1 VAALSGIDRALARLA
16 AVVVLGTIMSIL
28 DTTIVNVAIETLGR
42 ELHASLTSIQWVST
56 GYLLALATVIPLT
69 GWTMERFG
77 AKRAWMTSVVLFL
90 LGSTLCGLAWST
102 ESLIVFRVLQGFGGG
117 MIMPIGQAILAQAAG
132 PQRMGRIMSVI
143 GVPTLLG
150 PILGPVIGG
159 LIVDNFSWRW
169 IFFVNLPVGAVALA
183 LAWRILPAREVR
195 GARPP
200 LDVLGLLLL
209 SPGLAALVYGLSQVG
224 AKGTFGATN
233 VILGMGF
240 GIVLILAFGWHAV
253 QAKES
258 ALFDLRLFADRA
270 FAAASGTTFIFGISL
285 FGAMLI
291 LPLYYQIVRSESAL
305 AAGLLLAPQGVG
317 AAMAMPIAGQLTD
330 RLGAGRI
337 VPGGLI
343 LALLGTLT
351 YTQLGADTSY
361 VLLAFSLWVRG
372 IGLGMT
378 MMPAMAAAYQT
389 LDRPA
394 VPRATTAINII
405 RTVGGSI
412 GTAVLTV
419 VLERRI
425 AADIPGASGN
435 LGALRG
441 GGLAARATEPLAH
454 AFGQTFWWA
463 LGLTALAFIPA
474 AFLPRRPASAMA
486 PAPSRAAAAA
496 AVEDV

>member
-1 VAALSGIDRALARLA
+1 VAARSSGAGIDRELGRLA

-28 DTTIVNVAIETLGR
+28 DTTIVNVAISTLSR
-42 ELHASLTSIQWVST
+42 ELHASLTSIQWVTT

-77 AKRAWMTSVVLFL
+77 AKRMWMTSVVLFL
-90 LGSTLCGLAWST
+90 AGSTLCGLAWST
-102 ESLIVFRVLQGFGGG
+102 ESLVVFRVLQGFGGG

-169 IFFVNLPVGAVALA
+169 IFFVNLPVGAVALV

-195 GARPP
+195 VTRPV
-200 LDVLGLLLL
+200 LDLLGLALL
-209 SPGLAALVYGLSQVG
+209 SPGLAAVVYGLSQVG
-224 AKGTFGATN
+224 AKGTFEAAN
-233 VILGMGF
+233 VLVGLVAG
-240 GIVLILAFGWHAV
+240 GVLLVAFCWHARRLKG
-253 QAKES
+253 A
-258 ALFDLRLFADRA
+258 ALLDLRLFADRA
-270 FAAASGTTFIFGISL
+270 FAAASGTTFVFGISL

-291 LPLYYQIVRSESAL
+291 LPLYYQVVRGESAL

-317 AAMAMPIAGQLTD
+317 AAMAMPIAGRITD
-330 RLGAGRI
+330 QVGAGRI
-337 VPGGLI
+337 VPGGLV
-343 LALLGTLT
+343 LALLGTFT
-351 YTQLGADTSY
+351 YTQLTADTSY
-361 VLLAFSLWVRG
+361 TLLAVSLWVRG

-378 MMPAMAAAYQT
+378 MMPSMAAAYQT

-394 VPRATTAINII
+394 VPRATTSINII
-405 RTVGGSI
+405 RTVGGSL
-412 GTAVLTV
+412 GTAILTV

-425 AADIPGASGN
+425 AANIPGATGS
-435 LGALRG
+435 LGELRG
-441 GGLAARATEPLAH
+441 GQIARAAEPLAH
-454 AFGQTFWWA
+454 AFGQTFWVA

-474 AFLPRRPASAMA
+474 AFLPRRPAFASA
-486 PAPSRAAAAA
+486 PAVAVAA
-496 AVEDV
+496 EDA